1 VNVAASTM
9 HDGQGS
15 PAAKRGTPQTGIPP
29 CPPLLADLVQETTQ
43 PHPDIGWAV
52 RLIERDGDLAAA
64 LLAAVNSPL
73 GGVRHRIAS
82 VRSAVTFGGV
92 RYCANFVASVMLRR
106 ALGAPRSP
114 QLDAFWEQ
122 AAERALVIAY
132 LARELAVADFD
143 EARTFGLFRDCGIA
157 LMMRD
162 HPDYAQWRAAAKAQR
177 PHDIAEQERAR
188 YGVDHALM
196 GALLAKH
203 WCLPKDLWLPVSLH
217 HLRTGEVQASGASG
231 DPVARLIAAG
241 VLADC
246 IVGAHSSS
254 APRAFLEQE
263 EHFALRVLGVRP
275 QDIAALR
282 SDIELLLAA
291 P

>member
-1 VNVAASTM
+1 M
-9 HDGQGS
+9 DQRLGL
-15 PAAKRGTPQTGIPP
+15 PGTNPGTQHSGIPP

-52 RLIERDGDLAAA
+52 RLVERDAELADA
-64 LLAAVNSPL
+64 LLAAINAPL

-82 VRSAVTFGGV
+82 VQAAVTFGGL

-106 ALGAPRSP
+106 ALATPRSA
-114 QLDAFWEQ
+114 QLDGFWEQ

-162 HPDYAQWRAAAKAQR
+162 HADYAQWRAAAKAQR
-177 PHDIAEQERAR
+177 PHDIADQERAR
-188 YGVDHALM
+188 YGIDHALL
-196 GALLAKH
+196 GALLAKS

-217 HLRTGEVQASGASG
+217 HLRAGPAQTGGART
-231 DPVARLIAAG
+231 DPVARLIAVS

-246 IVGAHSSS
+246 MVGAH
-254 APRAFLEQE
+254 RAGGPSGFLDEEQR
-263 EHFALRVLGVRP
+263 FALGVLDLRA

-282 SDIELLLAA
+282 SDVELLLEA